1 MEMSKRMDRVY
12 LKKKDKKRDK
22 IYYFS
27 CSIQIYIFITL
38 NVSNML
44 S

>member
-12 LKKKDKKRDK
+12 LKRKDEERDK